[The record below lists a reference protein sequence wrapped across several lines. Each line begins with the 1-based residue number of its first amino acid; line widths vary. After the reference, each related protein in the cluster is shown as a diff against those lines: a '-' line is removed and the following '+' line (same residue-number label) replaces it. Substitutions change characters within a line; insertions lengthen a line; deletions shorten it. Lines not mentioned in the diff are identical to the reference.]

1 MSAAHWGSF
10 NKFMDFHQILII
22 GENAMKSRGMQI
34 WDTSSNGDYVVIG
47 NRGDLIVQVTT
58 VPQAGNPTWVVVT
71 AFSTDSSEAEQARND
86 IRTTIVNTV
95 NIDE

>member
-1 MSAAHWGSF
+1 MSAAHWGTF
-10 NKFMDFHQILII
+10 TKPMDFREILSI

-34 WDTSSNGDYVVIG
+34 WDTSSDGDYVVIG
-47 NRGDLIVQVTT
+47 GRGDLIVQVTT
-58 VPQAGNPTWVVVT
+58 VPQGGNPTWVIVT

-95 NIDE
+95 NFDS